1 MNDLISRS
9 ELLNKIGRE
18 CHYDSEHPLE
28 SYSKLL
34 WTVCNMPTVKET
46 QREKEMQDAWKILW
60 HDEGIGTGGER

>member
-9 ELLNKIGRE
+9 DLPNKIGKE

-34 WTVCNMPTVKET
+34 WTVCSMPTAQT
-46 QREKEMQDAWKILW
+46 QISFFGDGQKLFSIGVQD
-60 HDEGIGTGGER
+60 EEES

>member
-9 ELLNKIGRE
+9 ELLNKIGKE

-34 WTVCNMPTVKET
+34 WTVCSMPIAKSEQITFFGDGQKLFSIGV
-46 QREKEMQDAWKILW
+46 QD
-60 HDEGIGTGGER
+60 EEES